1 MNFIFSGLKE
11 FSFLHTPPSNRV
23 SIKSFLKIETNQLFK
38 EAISREISR
47 SGQCFIVQNNIEK
60 MESLKNQIS
69 KLLPDINIDIAHG
82 RLKKDQIASVM
93 RDFDTGRLDVL
104 ICTTIVEMGLD
115 IPNANTMLIV
125 DSQNFGLSQLHQL
138 RGRVGRSSKQGYCYF
153 LTPSPDLSRIAKNR
167 LDSIIKLCYL
177 GSGFFIAQEDLEIR
191 GGGEVLGEKQSGHIN
206 TVGMSLYLAMLKNA
220 INNFKNNDEK
230 EFTNTEINF
239 YDSSFINDT
248 YLPSPLERL
257 KIYKS
262 LTNAYSIED
271 INKISIDLRDRCGLF
286 TAEVKNLIDDSK
298 LLVMIKNT
306 GVINIKSNSTKTSLL
321 ISANINKSIF
331 EKILTLITNEP
342 NIYSINKDNKFIINL
357 NEDDSSARRKTVI
370 KLLNEII

>member
-1 MNFIFSGLKE
+1 
-11 FSFLHTPPSNRV
+11 
-23 SIKSFLKIETNQLFK
+23 
-38 EAISREISR
+38 
-47 SGQCFIVQNNIEK
+47 
-60 MESLKNQIS
+60 
-69 KLLPDINIDIAHG
+69 
-82 RLKKDQIASVM
+82 
-93 RDFDTGRLDVL
+93 
-104 ICTTIVEMGLD
+104 MGLD
-115 IPNANTMLIV
+115 IPNANTILIV

-167 LDSIIKLCYL
+167 LDSIIKLCDL

-206 TVGMSLYLAMLKNA
+206 TVGMSLYLSMLKNA

-230 EFTNTEINF
+230 EFTNSEINF
-239 YDSSFINDT
+239 YDSSFINDS

-262 LTNAYSIED
+262 LTNANSIED
-271 INKISIDLRDRCGLF
+271 INKISIDLRDRCGSF

-321 ISANINKSIF
+321 MSANINKSIF
-331 EKILTLITNEP
+331 EKILTLVTNEP
-342 NIYSINKDNKFIINL
+342 NIYSINKENKFLINL
-357 NEDDSSARRKTVI
+357 KEDDSSERRKTVTR
-370 KLLNEII
+370 LLNEII